1 MYSVAFVKSAL
12 KSLYKM
18 PRNMAGRIQNKLEEI
33 AVNPYASHK
42 NVTKL
47 QNRPGYRLLVGKW
60 RVIYKIQQS
69 DLIILQKRERAPA
82 QRPFY
87 KRSPLN

>member
-1 MYSVAFVKSAL
+1 
-12 KSLYKM
+12 
-18 PRNMAGRIQNKLEEI
+18 MAGRIQNKLEEI

-60 RVIYKIQQS
+60 HVIYKIQQS
-69 DLIILQKRERAPA
+69 DLIIL
-82 QRPFY
+82 
-87 KRSPLN
+87 